1 MAVPK
6 HTRASGC
13 ETNPFFLELF
23 RDRSD
28 SDERERSW
36 RTAMVHAGEGTP
48 PLRFPVYENLYLINL
63 HAQKLVD
70 LLWEMSDKYGIDTE
84 YLEYHQSLIQ
94 LVRAGASQSIAA
106 FMGDVEVTDEWLFE
120 RQRHREE
127 NKFRDP
133 DDIYISV
140 RERESERIA
149 QGLPPRI
156 QFVEEG
162 EHRTTAE
169 VQSDDSSEF
178 EDE

>member
-94 LVRAGASQSIAA
+94 IVRAGASQGVAA
-106 FMGDVEVTDEWLFE
+106 FMSDVEVTDEWLFE

-149 QGLPPRI
+149 LGLPPRV
-156 QFVEEG
+156 QFLEDREQETVTEVETKG
-162 EHRTTAE
+162 
-169 VQSDDSSEF
+169 SSE
-178 EDE
+178 DE